1 MSIEFFLTSI
11 VIILVPGTGAIYTIA
26 TGLSSGRAACIAA
39 AFGCTLSILPH
50 VLAAAFGLAAVLHT
64 SALLFQAIKFCGVAY
79 LLYLAYQTLKDTGP
93 VKMEVGKKLP
103 TGKLKIITNGVLI
116 NVLNP
121 KLSIF
126 FLAFLPQFISTNT
139 TSLIADT
146 LVLGAIFMAMTFII
160 FVIYGLFAAMIGQIA
175 LRSERF
181 MRWFRRTT
189 ALAFASFGVKLAISE
204 AP

>member
-1 MSIEFFLTSI
+1 MSIEFLITSLI
-11 VIILVPGTGAIYTIA
+11 IILIPGTGAIYTIA
-26 TGLSSGRAACIAA
+26 TGLGAGRSACIAA

-50 VLAAAFGLAAVLHT
+50 VIAAAFGLAAVLHT

-79 LLYLAYQTLKDTGP
+79 LLYLAYQTLRDSGP
-93 VKMEVGKKLP
+93 VKIDQKDKLPVGKVKL
-103 TGKLKIITNGVLI
+103 ITNGILI

-126 FLAFLPQFISTNT
+126 FLAFLPQFVTPNSSAVITE
-139 TSLIADT
+139 T
-146 LVLGAIFMAMTFII
+146 LTLGTIFMAMTFVV
-160 FVIYGLFAAMIGQIA
+160 FTIYGLFAALIGSFA

-189 ALAFASFGVKLAISE
+189 AMAFASFGLRLALSDNS
-204 AP
+204 